1 MCKSNVSKISKQI
14 SETRDWY
21 HMLNENLLTFI
32 RLVCLDFCSSMALY
46 LSELTSMDPSFDL
59 GEDEDTASANLDLLL
74 GCSTPGMWFTELF
87 V

>member
-1 MCKSNVSKISKQI
+1 
-14 SETRDWY
+14 
-21 HMLNENLLTFI
+21 
-32 RLVCLDFCSSMALY
+32 
-46 LSELTSMDPSFDL
+46 MDPSFDL